1 MKKKILYAIIAILIV
16 IQFIPSGRPEN
27 NPVDGSDIHEQMDLP
42 GEVSRILKNACYD
55 CHSQKVNY
63 PWYSSVA
70 PISFLVSRDVREG
83 RKHLDFSLWAEIPL
97 KKKLKVLTEIGEE
110 VEEGDMPMPIYPPL
124 HPEAKLTQEDRGLIL
139 NWTEKVADELLD

>member
-63 PWYSSVA
+63 P
-70 PISFLVSRDVREG
+70 
-83 RKHLDFSLWAEIPL
+83 
-97 KKKLKVLTEIGEE
+97 
-110 VEEGDMPMPIYPPL
+110 
-124 HPEAKLTQEDRGLIL
+124 
-139 NWTEKVADELLD
+139 